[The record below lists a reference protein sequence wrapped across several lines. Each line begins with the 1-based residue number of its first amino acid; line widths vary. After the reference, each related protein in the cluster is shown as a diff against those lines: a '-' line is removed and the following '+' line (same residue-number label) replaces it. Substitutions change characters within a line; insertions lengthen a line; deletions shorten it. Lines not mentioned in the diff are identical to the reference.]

1 MKLSYKKGK
10 LGKSLGQK
18 SSSKKTF
25 GNKPQNISLSES
37 QFTRLMENFVLEQ
50 ESAAFYDEIDAE
62 LAEEFGDGDY
72 TGSANFDTENF
83 NNPVDLDEKKEWE
96 DVTGDGKFT
105 QADVLKLR
113 GVELDE
119 LDSRRSYEKGMFNAG
134 DGADDESF
142 DGHHYKH
149 SVIGAYDDDLTGKS
163 RRGEV
168 YEDSE
173 GMETYHYD
181 EDLHHDRD
189 ELHHLER
196 ERNHS
201 HGGHAENL
209 RHHIAALIDSMK
221 YDDKRGVGH
230 DDKYRREPG
239 THFYHEG
246 NGFVNESKKMSKR
259 QQARLLSEAKREL
272 RRRTLREEQMSPPLI
287 NPIEEADRLA
297 DVFNNNKI
305 KIKYNNDNKVF
316 NIKRAYRDNGAEVVV
331 FTDDSQPWLFDGDN
345 PDITISGDEYGEFK
359 PVAIDAYD
367 NSDGKQVAL
376 DVEYQRE
383 GLTNKNQFSNLNDG
397 GYTTGTGI
405 PIDIRFGGSEMDKD
419 YKGAYYYSVGG
430 PG

>member
-50 ESAAFYDEIDAE
+50 ESAAFYNEIDAE

-72 TGSANFDTENF
+72 HGDANFNPENF
-83 NNPVDLDEKKEWE
+83 NNPLDLDEEETDMDEGNAFAYEVKKAKEE
-96 DVTGDGKFT
+96 GKKPGDKFTVDGKEYT
-105 QADVLKLR
+105 LEERK
-113 GVELDE
+113 
-119 LDSRRSYEKGMFNAG
+119 SYEKGMFNPG

-149 SVIGAYDDDLTGKS
+149 SLIGAYDDDLTGKS

-173 GMETYHYD
+173 GEETYHYD
-181 EDLHHDRD
+181 SMIGDDMGR
-189 ELHHLER
+189 LHHLER
-196 ERNHS
+196 EKDHS
-201 HGGHAENL
+201 HGGHKSSLE
-209 RHHIAALIDSMK
+209 HHINALIKDMK

-272 RRRTLREEQMSPPLI
+272 NRRLR
-287 NPIEEADRLA
+287 
-297 DVFNNNKI
+297 K
-305 KIKYNNDNKVF
+305 
-316 NIKRAYRDNGAEVVV
+316 
-331 FTDDSQPWLFDGDN
+331 
-345 PDITISGDEYGEFK
+345 
-359 PVAIDAYD
+359 
-367 NSDGKQVAL
+367 
-376 DVEYQRE
+376 
-383 GLTNKNQFSNLNDG
+383 
-397 GYTTGTGI
+397 
-405 PIDIRFGGSEMDKD
+405 
-419 YKGAYYYSVGG
+419 
-430 PG
+430 

>member
-18 SSSKKTF
+18 TSSKKTF
-25 GNKPQNISLSES
+25 GNKPQSISLSES

-119 LDSRRSYEKGMFNAG
+119 LDSRMSYEKGMFNPG
-134 DGADDESF
+134 DGANDESF
-142 DGHHYKH
+142 DGHHFKH
-149 SVIGAYDDDLTGKS
+149 DLIGAYDNDLTKKS
-163 RRGEV
+163 REGLV

-173 GMETYHYD
+173 GEETYRYD
-181 EDLHHDRD
+181 SMIGDDMGR
-189 ELHHLER
+189 LHHLER
-196 ERNHS
+196 EKDHS

-209 RHHIAALIDSMK
+209 RRHINDLIKDMK
-221 YDDKRGVGH
+221 YDDKRGGE
-230 DDKYRREPG
+230 KYRREPG

-259 QQARLLSEAKREL
+259 QQARLLNEAKREL
-272 RRRTLREEQMSPPLI
+272 NRRLKKKL
-287 NPIEEADRLA
+287 
-297 DVFNNNKI
+297 
-305 KIKYNNDNKVF
+305 
-316 NIKRAYRDNGAEVVV
+316 
-331 FTDDSQPWLFDGDN
+331 
-345 PDITISGDEYGEFK
+345 
-359 PVAIDAYD
+359 
-367 NSDGKQVAL
+367 
-376 DVEYQRE
+376 
-383 GLTNKNQFSNLNDG
+383 
-397 GYTTGTGI
+397 
-405 PIDIRFGGSEMDKD
+405 
-419 YKGAYYYSVGG
+419 
-430 PG
+430 